1 MTAGTQEKTKKS
13 LMDRFLNAVEV
24 AGNKLPD
31 PATLFIILAVIVIIL
46 SAIFGSMG
54 VSAVHPGTGKEIK
67 VVNLLT
73 VDGFRM
79 MWSKAVTN
87 FSTFAPLGMVLVCVL
102 GAGVAEKSGF
112 LAAFMQKMLGDAAPA
127 LVTWVIIFIGI
138 NGNVAG
144 DAAFVVLPP
153 VAGVIYLS
161 MGRHPL
167 LGVFTAFASVAAGF
181 CANVM
186 LGMSD
191 SLAYGFTEAA
201 AKLIDPSY
209 QQTPAINYYFLVVSC
224 FLLSF
229 VGTFVTE
236 KIMAPRFAGVDLSKY
251 EIDKSLTEMTPR
263 NKAAVNKAIVA
274 TLITLVV
281 IALLCVGADPI
292 LGDPKTHSIMNV
304 KSPFMTGIILM
315 VTLVL
320 FVPGAVYGFTS
331 GKYKND
337 KDMFADISQAFKD
350 ISSYILLCFFC
361 SQFTSYF
368 GWSKLGLVLAIKGA
382 AGLKAM
388 NFTGLPLIIGLVIVS
403 CIVNIF
409 IGSAS
414 AKWAILA
421 PVMVP
426 MMMLMGFDPALTQ
439 VAYRIGDSLTNPL
452 SPLFY
457 YFPLMLGFA
466 RKYDK
471 DTGMGTI
478 IANMLPYSICFAIAW
493 LILLA
498 AWVVLDLP
506 LGPGGGIYL

>member
-1 MTAGTQEKTKKS
+1 MVEKAVSKKS
-13 LMDRFLNAVEV
+13 LMDRFLNAVEA

-31 PATLFIILAVIVIIL
+31 PASLFVILAIIVLVL

-54 VSAVHPGTGKEIK
+54 VSAIHPGTGKEIK
-67 VVNLLT
+67 VINLLT

-79 MWSKAVTN
+79 IWSKAVSN
-87 FSTFAPLGMVLVCVL
+87 FSNFAPLGMVLVCVL

-112 LAAFMQKMLGDAAPA
+112 LAAFMQKMLKDAAPA
-127 LVTWVIIFIGI
+127 VVTWVIIFIGI

-153 VAGVIYLS
+153 VAGVIFLS

-181 CANVM
+181 CANIM

-201 AKLIDPSY
+201 AKMIDPSY
-209 QQTPAINYYFLVVSC
+209 QQSPAINYYFLVVSC
-224 FLLSF
+224 FLLTF

-236 KIMAPRFAGVDLSKY
+236 KIMAPRFAGTDLSQY
-251 EIDKSLTEMTPR
+251 ELDESVTAMTEQKR
-263 NKAAVNKAIVA
+263 KAVTKALWAGLA
-274 TLITLVV
+274 TLLV
-281 IALLCVGADPI
+281 IALLCVGPAPI
-292 LGDPKTHSIMNV
+292 LGDPKSHSIMDP

-320 FVPGAVYGFTS
+320 FVPGAVYGFAS

-337 KDMFADISQAFKD
+337 KDMWSDISQAFKD

-361 SQFTSYF
+361 AQFTSYF
-368 GWSKLGLVLAIKGA
+368 AWSNLGMILAIKGA
-382 AGLKAM
+382 AGLQAM
-388 NFTGLPLIIGLVIVS
+388 HITGIPLVIGLVLVS

-426 MMMLMGFDPALTQ
+426 MMMLLGYDPALTQ
-439 VAYRIGDSLTNPL
+439 AAYRIGDSLTNPL
-452 SPLFY
+452 SPLFT
-457 YFPLMLGFA
+457 YFPLILGFA
-466 RKYDK
+466 QKYEK
-471 DTGMGTI
+471 NTGMGTI
-478 IANMLPYSICFAIAW
+478 IANMLPYSLCFAIAW
-493 LILLA
+493 LLLLSV
-498 AWVVLDLP
+498 WIVLGLP
-506 LGPGGGIYL
+506 LGPGGGIYLH